1 MTMGKKIKLKR
12 QELGLCQSEL
22 AELVGV
28 NQPQISRIEK
38 GLRNPSVDLLLKI
51 SKVLHCDLDDLTETE
66 ASIWGMGC

>member
-12 QELGLCQSEL
+12 QELGLYQSEL

-66 ASIWGMGC
+66 ASI